1 MYDEAKNKAPSKSKK
16 VTGKSMPAP
25 PANLAAAKKQLEK
38 KKAGGEEEEP
48 YVYLPPG
55 SSMRDPGYNS
65 MSDPQE
71 KRVSYR
77 DPGSSTKKE

>member
-1 MYDEAKNKAPSKSKK
+1 
-16 VTGKSMPAP
+16 MPP
-25 PANLAAAKKQLEK
+25 TPTNLEAAKKQLEDK
-38 KKAGGEEEEP
+38 KKATDEEDR

-71 KRVSYR
+71 KRVYYR
-77 DPGSSTKKE
+77 DPVVVPGEKKK